1 MKRITSLQKKLSEWN
16 LDAFFI
22 ENPIDL
28 FYLTGLKVSK
38 GRLLLF
44 TDRAEL
50 WVDGRYF
57 AYASEKSLI
66 PVRLW
71 DKHTVAANGKIG
83 FDSAFTSVDA
93 YEKLCRET
101 PEAEWKGIP
110 KPLKEM
116 RVLKDE
122 NEIAA
127 LQKAAEL
134 TWSGIGQMKNCLRLG
149 VSEKEIAW
157 EFEQYVRRNG
167 ASAVSFEPIVAF
179 GKNSALPHHRA
190 SSDRLERDQIVLFDV
205 GAVVDNYSGDATRVY
220 FFGNPDPELKKIYSW
235 VREAHLAARNAVR
248 PGATVQ
254 EIDQAARSVFARE
267 DVEKFFIHSLGHG
280 IGLETHEFPLLRFD
294 GADAMLPLQKGMVF
308 TIEPGLYLP
317 GRGGVRLEDTGLIG
331 ERKFLSFY
339 PELEEEPLI
348 G

>member
-1 MKRITSLQKKLSEWN
+1 MKRIESLQKRLSEWN
-16 LDAFFI
+16 LDGFLL
-22 ENPIDL
+22 ENPTDL
-28 FYLTGLKVSK
+28 FYLTGLKLSR
-38 GRLLLF
+38 GRLLVF
-44 TDRAEL
+44 TQGAEL

-57 AYASEKSLI
+57 AYASEKSRI

-71 DKHTVAANGKIG
+71 DKLTRLPLGKIG
-83 FDSAFTSVDA
+83 FDSAFTSVEA
-93 YEKLCRET
+93 YETLNRET
-101 PEAEWKGIP
+101 PKVEWKGIS

-122 NEIAA
+122 SEITA
-127 LQKAAEL
+127 LQKAAAL
-134 TWSGIGQMKNCLRLG
+134 TWDGIKQMKNALRIG

-190 SSDRLERDQIVLFDV
+190 SSERLERDQIVLFDV
-205 GAVVDNYSGDATRVY
+205 GAVVDNYCGDATRVY

-235 VREAHLAARNAVR
+235 VREAHIAARTAVR
-248 PGATVQ
+248 PGKTVR
-254 EIDQAARSVFARE
+254 EIDLAARSVFVRE
-267 DVEKFFIHSLGHG
+267 GVEKFFIHSLGHG

-294 GADAMLPLQKGMVF
+294 GADATLSLQKEMVF
-308 TIEPGLYLP
+308 TIEPGLYLS
-317 GRGGVRLEDTGLIG
+317 GRGGVRLEDTGLVG
-331 ERKFLSFY
+331 EENFLSFY